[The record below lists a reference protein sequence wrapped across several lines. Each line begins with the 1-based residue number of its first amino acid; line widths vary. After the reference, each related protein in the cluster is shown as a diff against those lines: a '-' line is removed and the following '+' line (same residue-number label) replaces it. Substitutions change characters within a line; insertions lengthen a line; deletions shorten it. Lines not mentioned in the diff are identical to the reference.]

1 MQPVLVPPPAPPP
14 DDGHPHARRGRPR
27 LIAVQVLPTLIT
39 LGNVLSGF
47 LAISYVADAWGHPT
61 GSAIERAARETL
73 YVRAAWVIFLG
84 MLCDTLDGR
93 VARLTGAE
101 SAFGAELDSLADM
114 ITFGVAPALLG
125 KSVAQDVFGSFL
137 HPKLATLLAMIY
149 VLGAA
154 LRLARYNV
162 ESARVSTPGHVTKV
176 FRGLPSPG
184 AAGVIASLVLLRQ
197 AYGERLGL
205 GTGLEW
211 GITAGLPVL
220 GLLMISRFAFPHVM
234 NRYFTG
240 ARSPFAIVL
249 LLLAV
254 VLVVEEPHAAL
265 AAIFVGYA
273 VSGPLLSA
281 TGRLFG
287 VPRWAVDEADDEEED
302 DDDATPDG
310 EPA

>member
-1 MQPVLVPPPAPPP
+1 MQPVLAPPPASPP
-14 DDGHPHARRGRPR
+14 DDDHPHARKGRPR

-47 LAISYVADAWGHPT
+47 LAISYVADAWGHPL
-61 GSAIERAARETL
+61 GSAVESAARETL

-114 ITFGVAPALLG
+114 VTFGVAPALLG
-125 KSVAQDVFGSFL
+125 KSVAQDAFGHL

-184 AAGVIASLVLLRQ
+184 AAGVIASVVLLRHE
-197 AYGERLGL
+197 YGERFGL
-205 GTGLEW
+205 GTWLEW
-211 GITAGLPVL
+211 GITAGLPLL

-234 NRYFTG
+234 NRYFAG

-273 VSGPLLSA
+273 VSGPLLAAS
-281 TGRLFG
+281 GRIFG
-287 VPRWAVDEADDEEED
+287 RPRWAVDEADDEEDDED
-302 DDDATPDG
+302 APLPG
-310 EPA
+310 EEPA